1 MCVSLKFHMMNSSM
15 WASFTKKCQEMGI
28 YIQHEKQYHL
38 NKQHNQDAFIRLG
51 FAGMSESKFA
61 CGIEL
66 LVHALWGKG
75 K

>member
-1 MCVSLKFHMMNSSM
+1 
-15 WASFTKKCQEMGI
+15 MGI
-28 YIQHEKQYHL
+28 YIQHETQDHL